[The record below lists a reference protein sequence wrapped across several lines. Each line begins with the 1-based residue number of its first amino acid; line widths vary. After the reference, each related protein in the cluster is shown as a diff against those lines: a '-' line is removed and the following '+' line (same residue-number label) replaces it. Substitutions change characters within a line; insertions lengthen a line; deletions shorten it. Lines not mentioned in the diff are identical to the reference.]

1 MMNMMNHLPMMMTS
15 RGAIRARLKAL
26 TNERIDTIFRD
37 LRQPLPDSPARK
49 QSWTYHVGYKSFGAA
64 ECR

>member
-1 MMNMMNHLPMMMTS
+1 MMNMMDHLLMMIAS

-37 LRQPLPDSPARK
+37 LRQPLPDSTARQ
-49 QSWTYHVGYKSFGAA
+49 QSKTYHVGYKTCGAA